1 MPADA
6 YLKMTDLEGESTAA
20 NHEGEIEL
28 LAFSLGVS
36 MPVGPRSTAGSAA
49 TEKAFAQDVNV
60 TKNVDKASP
69 QLVLSTAQG
78 AQFKEAVISVN
89 RTDGA
94 GGQVEYVQYKMTDV
108 IISNISQSGG
118 GGGGLPLESLSLNY
132 ASILVTYTQ
141 TDPSSAGAQGSL
153 TGGWDFGTN
162 QPV

>member
-49 TEKAFAQDVNV
+49 TS
-60 TKNVDKASP
+60 KASA

-108 IISNISQSGG
+108 IISNISQ
-118 GGGGLPLESLSLNY
+118 
-132 ASILVTYTQ
+132 
-141 TDPSSAGAQGSL
+141 
-153 TGGWDFGTN
+153 
-162 QPV
+162 